1 WTHGLVT
8 KGACLESET
17 TAATL
22 GKEGVRVFNPMSN
35 LDFLSIPIGRYVDDN
50 LKFGTSVKNSPKI
63 FSVNYFLRGKN
74 GEWLNHKNDKAVWL
88 KWMEL
93 RVNNEAEAIETPTG
107 FIPLYK
113 DLKQLF
119 KQVLDKNYSEEDYIE
134 QFTVRIPEN
143 LSKIDR
149 MVKIFKTRVHDTP
162 NIVFKVLEEQQKR
175 LLEAKEKYGEY
186 IKPDSL

>member
-1 WTHGLVT
+1 
-8 KGACLESET
+8 
-17 TAATL
+17 
-22 GKEGVRVFNPMSN
+22 M
-35 LDFLSIPIGRYVDDN
+35 
-50 LKFGTSVKNSPKI
+50 
-63 FSVNYFLRGKN
+63 
-74 GEWLNHKNDKAVWL
+74 NHKNDKAVWL

-93 RVNNEAEAIETPTG
+93 RVNNEAKAIETPTG

-119 KQVLDKNYSEEDYIE
+119 KQVLKKNYSEEDYIE

-149 MVKIFKTRVHDTP
+149 TKEIFKTRVHDTP
-162 NIVFKVLEEQQKR
+162 DIVFKVLDEQQKR

-186 IKPDSL
+186 ITPGSL